1 MRWEPSD
8 KRASRLTAF
17 IGLMTIAAGC
27 GPREATVSQPEPQ
40 PAAASR
46 QVAYADASSIYERPL
61 RHIKQARFIKPPD
74 AGDGEPELHL
84 ALAPIIVQEVIGTD
98 EAAAERDRF
107 GTVRLQHDGSLAID
121 TSEPTVYWAEVTEEI
136 AGQQRTRLIYVWAYP
151 RVQAG
156 PPRWP
161 SIHAVRL
168 TLDAAGMPAI
178 YEVFDG
184 TRRVNRI
191 FVSQRM
197 ENLATASYG
206 APLPGRQHAIEST
219 QYDWARK
226 TFVPRVLADG
236 PMPMGPLVYVGT
248 GADEIITLL
257 CRCSSSQADEF
268 VETGNYKLVPLA
280 ELRADGANVDASKAP
295 FILPTIPCSLPT
307 PAVPLID
314 DLDRL
319 LRLPPEW

>member
-98 EAAAERDRF
+98 EAAGRRDRF
-107 GTVRLQHDGSLAID
+107 GAVRTKPGGTEEID
-121 TSEPTVYWAEVTEEI
+121 TAEPTVYWAEVTKMI
-136 AGQQRTRLIYVWAYP
+136 AGKLRTQFIYAWAYETSEP
-151 RVQAG
+151 GQSWGPNVLAIRV
-156 PPRWP
+156 
-161 SIHAVRL
+161 
-168 TLDAAGMPAI
+168 TLDATGMPAI
-178 YEVFDG
+178 YEVFDVEKG
-184 TRRVNRI
+184 AKRI
-191 FVSQRM
+191 FVSQRL
-197 ENLATASYG
+197 ENLALAAHG
-206 APLPGRQHAIEST
+206 GPLPGRRHAIEST
-219 QYDWARK
+219 WRDWHLEA
-226 TFVPRVLADG
+226 FVPRVLADG
-236 PMPMGPLVYVGT
+236 PMPMGPLVYVESRWR
-248 GADEIITLL
+248 EISTLL
-257 CRCSSSQADEF
+257 CRCSSSQAEEF
-268 VETGNYKLVPLA
+268 VETSNYQLQHLA
-280 ELRADGANVDASKAP
+280 ELHGYFDVDDPP
-295 FILPTIPCSLPT
+295 FITIFPRHCGLT
-307 PAVPLID
+307 IYPLLNSVEELEIA
-314 DLDRL
+314 